1 MLHIDMDCFYAQVE
15 HNRLGISREEPL
27 AVVQWEGLIAV
38 NYPARAAGI
47 TRHDRAAV
55 ALQKCP
61 KIRLAHVE
69 YIGAE
74 GPADASD
81 TVRRGSQ
88 AQGSASQQT
97 SAEQIIGAAAD
108 RDVVKACLNRY
119 RYCSKRIFEV
129 MARMADLCE
138 KGSLDEAYLD
148 VSQQAVDAVAA
159 GPHAHWLGAA
169 TADDS
174 ADTQGQSAAVAW
186 AGHVYCGQADGA
198 KQTTS
203 QSEPDATCLGDLILF
218 EAGKIAERIRE
229 AVWEECGITCAA
241 GIAHN
246 KMLAKLAS
254 AMHKPNLQTTV
265 LQRGVSGLFR
275 ELPLSKINGM
285 GPKIRKRLDE
295 HFGITE
301 AGAALKF
308 SEQAL
313 AVKLGTAEAKHVL
326 RICNGVADD
335 QVADRPETTNFM
347 SAKSFSKTSDLG
359 RVDHWI
365 QVFAAEL
372 VGRIQMETR
381 TPKTLVM
388 VWKRADVAREQGKV
402 LAAKR
407 KQTTMPPDCR
417 KPGILL
423 AAARALA
430 RSVGKQLV
438 PLHHLALVAEGME
451 APDTSSASITSF
463 FKPVA
468 AEPAASATGG
478 GAISDE
484 ELESFEHGD
493 EELWDQPEDCEAH
506 TCDASVPLP
515 SASFS
520 PLSRED
526 AEARGASSGAAP
538 TASQQT
544 ASDRRNANIAGG
556 TFINAK
562 AGMGSVDKTLVQDIV
577 FEMSKG
583 SAHYE
588 NEQRK
593 AAITDKK
600 IERIRQMLSVPLPKG
615 SAAAMTAQIE
625 AQVAELEAKRD
636 LQRTYL
642 VVDMDAFFAAVEERA
657 NPALKDI
664 PFAVGGIGMI
674 STANYIARRYG
685 VRSAMPGFIAVELCK
700 RQGVKLH
707 FVSSSFDLYTAASK
721 EVRVCFEEFDPNY
734 HMGSLDEA
742 YLDITD
748 HCQRTG
754 KTPAVVATELR
765 ATVRERTGLTC
776 SCGVSAVR
784 FVAKIAA
791 DERKPDGQFVL
802 PPTREAVL
810 GYLRDLPC
818 RKVGGVG
825 KVTERMLAE
834 SPLAISTM
842 GQLLDPELRL
852 QLKRVV
858 SEKQWY
864 FLIRSSLG
872 VDSDRADS
880 EESTS
885 SVGRKSISCERT
897 FGNISCPTAMARKA
911 EEIATS
917 LASQVAKK
925 NLPPA
930 RTITLKLKRSDF
942 KIHSR
947 QTGDGGPFRDFD
959 SIVTAVQGLL
969 TAELRECHAATRG
982 VGGIK
987 GALAVANS
995 PQPTG
1000 GASSGNAGLKRMEI
1014 RLMGVRLSSFEA
1026 APANPSGEIVG
1037 IKAAFGR
1044 ALQHA
1049 EAGDSKR
1056 PRFASEPLQDLVH
1069 RCDRQE
1075 GGEGQAHAHEQS
1087 ESLMRRM
1094 SAVPASVAAIAAAY
1108 DCPSCGR
1115 SLTRLSVVE
1124 RGRHVHN
1131 CLAAKDDKQ
1140 KLDGW
1145 LGSVHQPEGASLADD
1160 SSLSGSLKRN
1170 TDDREQEDEWEVWPS
1185 DTAEADGAIV
1195 LDHDGAEEEDEDER
1209 EETLL
1214 RRLSQSQDADQDCTR
1229 NSDFFTES
1237 GMGCK
1242 TVDAS
1247 QPSTGSYSLSLSPV
1261 SSSAGLPTETPIPQ
1275 TVSFSSDDCPHETCS
1290 AIAATRMDVDR
1301 AGSCITEA
1309 RAIPVAV
1316 EPLRAAADIDTLR
1329 FLDANAANVDAETF
1343 FGLPKSVQEE
1353 LVRDWKWKQSQ
1364 QSFSRSS
1371 PQGLNRSEQRM
1382 GGGKRRG
1389 RKVQA
1394 SVTAF
1399 FRRNRDD
1406 ACEPT

>member
-1 MLHIDMDCFYAQVE
+1 MPEDPAGTCRVLTPLKKFVFSPVICEVFGRE
-15 HNRLGISREEPL
+15 RSCWSR
-27 AVVQWEGLIAV
+27 
-38 NYPARAAGI
+38 
-47 TRHDRAAV
+47 
-55 ALQKCP
+55 
-61 KIRLAHVE
+61 
-69 YIGAE
+69 YIGAG

-88 AQGSASQQT
+88 AQASASQQSST
-97 SAEQIIGAAAD
+97 EQIIGAAAD

-129 MARMADLCE
+129 MARMADVCE

-148 VSQQAVDAVAA
+148 VSQQAVAAVAA
-159 GPHAHWLGAA
+159 GPYAHWLQEDES
-169 TADDS
+169 TES
-174 ADTQGQSAAVAW
+174 QGQTASVAW
-186 AGHVYCGQADGA
+186 SGHVYCGQADGA
-198 KQTTS
+198 EQIGS
-203 QSEPDATCLGDLILF
+203 QAEPDVTCLGDLVLF
-218 EAGKIAERIRE
+218 EAGKIAERIRA

-265 LQRGVSGLFR
+265 LQRGVPGLFR

-285 GPKIRKRLDE
+285 GPKIRKRLEE

-301 AGAALKF
+301 AGAALAF
-308 SEQAL
+308 SEQSL
-313 AVKLGTAEAKHVL
+313 AARLGTAEAKHVL
-326 RICNGVADD
+326 RICNGIADD
-335 QVADRPETTNFM
+335 RVADRPETTNFM
-347 SAKSFSKTSDLG
+347 SAKSFSTTSDLG

-381 TPKTLVM
+381 TPKNLVM
-388 VWKRADVAREQGKV
+388 VWKRADGIREKGMAH
-402 LAAKR
+402 AAKR
-407 KQTTMPPDCR
+407 KQTAMPPDCR

-423 AAARALA
+423 AAARALV

-451 APDTSSASITSF
+451 APDTSCASITSF

-468 AEPAASATGG
+468 AGTTADAAAG
-478 GAISDE
+478 DWE
-484 ELESFEHGD
+484 ELESLENGD
-493 EELWDQPEDCEAH
+493 ETLWEQDDDDEAFSS
-506 TCDASVPLP
+506 DVFAASSSSSSLSSSAAVARAGGVRPTDT
-515 SASFS
+515 SAS
-520 PLSRED
+520 PV
-526 AEARGASSGAAP
+526 P

-544 ASDRRNANIAGG
+544 ASDRRRANIAGG

-562 AGMGSVDKTLVQDIV
+562 AGMASVDKALVQDIV

-600 IERIRQMLSVPLPKG
+600 IERIREILNAPLP
-615 SAAAMTAQIE
+615 SAAAAAMAAQIE
-625 AQVAELEAKRD
+625 AQVADLEAKRD

-721 EVRVCFEEFDPNY
+721 EVRVFFEELDPNY

-748 HCQRTG
+748 YCGRTG
-754 KTPAVVATELR
+754 KSPAAVATELR

-791 DERKPDGQFVL
+791 DERKPDGQFIL

-834 SPLAISTM
+834 SPLAIHTM
-842 GQLLDPELRL
+842 GQLLEPELRL

-864 FLIRSSLG
+864 FLVRSSLG
-872 VDSDRADS
+872 VDSDRGDS
-880 EESTS
+880 DES

-897 FGNISCPTAMARKA
+897 FGNISCPSAMASKA

-930 RTITLKLKRSDF
+930 RTITLKLKTSDF

-959 SIVTAVQGLL
+959 SIVTAVQALL
-969 TAELRECHAATRG
+969 TAELRDVHAATREIG
-982 VGGIK
+982 QT
-987 GALAVANS
+987 
-995 PQPTG
+995 PTTTG
-1000 GASSGNAGLKRMEI
+1000 GAASPNIDATAGSKRMEI
-1014 RLMGVRLSSFEA
+1014 RLMGVRLSSFETVQR
-1026 APANPSGEIVG
+1026 SSDGKVVGG

-1044 ALQHA
+1044 ALQR
-1049 EAGDSKR
+1049 AGDLKR
-1056 PRFASEPLQDLVH
+1056 PKLTTESFEDAGKYEQGRAEE
-1069 RCDRQE
+1069 RE
-1075 GGEGQAHAHEQS
+1075 HAQVQPETS
-1087 ESLMRRM
+1087 MRRPSM
-1094 SAVPASVAAIAAAY
+1094 VPASVAAIAAAY

-1115 SLTRLSVVE
+1115 SLTHLSVAE

-1131 CLAAKDDKQ
+1131 CLAAKDNKA

-1145 LGSVHQPEGASLADD
+1145 LGSIHRPLETSSVEDASTRSAPV
-1160 SSLSGSLKRN
+1160 KRKL
-1170 TDDREQEDEWEVWPS
+1170 DGKDQEDEWEVWS
-1185 DTAEADGAIV
+1185 DGADDAIV
-1195 LDHDGAEEEDEDER
+1195 LDQDGEEEEDDDER

-1214 RRLSQSQDADQDCTR
+1214 RRLSQSQDANQDGKCGSDVCTD
-1229 NSDFFTES
+1229 SVC
-1237 GMGCK
+1237 GMDCNAS
-1242 TVDAS
+1242 DAS
-1247 QPSTGSYSLSLSPV
+1247 QSSSGSYSLSPSPLS
-1261 SSSAGLPTETPIPQ
+1261 ATPAASLIPS
-1275 TVSFSSDDCPHETCS
+1275 TAKSGSDDHEMH
-1290 AIAATRMDVDR
+1290 AATAASTALKTFQPTGTTAAAATAQRSADYHGHACVDR
-1301 AGSCITEA
+1301 NGSQVNGAGPHA
-1309 RAIPVAV
+1309 VAV
-1316 EPLRAAADIDTLR
+1316 DALRAAADIDTHR
-1329 FLDANAANVDAETF
+1329 FLDANEVSVDAATF

-1364 QSFSRSS
+1364 HSFSRPS
-1371 PQGLNRSEQRM
+1371 PRAVSRAKGT
-1382 GGGKRRG
+1382 GGEKRRG
-1389 RKVQA
+1389 RTVQA
-1394 SVTAF
+1394 PVTAF
-1399 FRRNRDD
+1399 FRRNQEA

>member
-1 MLHIDMDCFYAQVE
+1 MFVHETSC
-15 HNRLGISREEPL
+15 
-27 AVVQWEGLIAV
+27 W
-38 NYPARAAGI
+38 
-47 TRHDRAAV
+47 
-55 ALQKCP
+55 
-61 KIRLAHVE
+61 IR
-69 YIGAE
+69 YIGAG

-81 TVRRGSQ
+81 TIRRGSQ
-88 AQGSASQQT
+88 AQARASQQSST
-97 SAEQIIGAAAD
+97 EQIIGAAAD
-108 RDVVKACLNRY
+108 RDIVKACLNRY

-129 MARMADLCE
+129 MARMADVCE

-148 VSQQAVDAVAA
+148 VSQQAVAAVAA
-159 GPHAHWLGAA
+159 GPYAHWLQEDES
-169 TADDS
+169 TES
-174 ADTQGQSAAVAW
+174 QGQTASVAW
-186 AGHVYCGQADGA
+186 AGYVYCGQADGA
-198 KQTTS
+198 EQIGS
-203 QSEPDATCLGDLILF
+203 QAEPDATCLGDLVLF
-218 EAGKIAERIRE
+218 EAGKIAERIRA

-265 LQRGVSGLFR
+265 LQRGVPGLFR

-285 GPKIRKRLDE
+285 GPKIRKRLEE

-301 AGAALKF
+301 AGAALAF
-308 SEQAL
+308 SEQSL
-313 AVKLGTAEAKHVL
+313 AARLGTAEAKHVL
-326 RICNGVADD
+326 RICNGIADD
-335 QVADRPETTNFM
+335 RVADRPDTTNFM
-347 SAKSFSKTSDLG
+347 SAKSFSKTSDLE

-388 VWKRADVAREQGKV
+388 VWKRADGTRDKSMAH
-402 LAAKR
+402 AAKR
-407 KQTTMPPDCR
+407 KQTAMPPDCR

-423 AAARALA
+423 AAARALV
-430 RSVGKQLV
+430 RSIGKQLV

-451 APDTSSASITSF
+451 APDTSCSSITSF

-468 AEPAASATGG
+468 AGPVAHAAAG
-478 GAISDE
+478 DWE
-484 ELESFEHGD
+484 ELESLDDGD
-493 EELWDQPEDCEAH
+493 ETLWEQDDDDEAF
-506 TCDASVPLP
+506 TSDTLTGSSSSSFLSSSAALASAAGVRPAAA
-515 SASFS
+515 SASAL
-520 PLSRED
+520 PN
-526 AEARGASSGAAP
+526 
-538 TASQQT
+538 ASQQT
-544 ASDRRNANIAGG
+544 ASDRRRANIAGG

-562 AGMGSVDKTLVQDIV
+562 AGMASVDKALVQDIV

-600 IERIRQMLSVPLPKG
+600 IERIREILSVPLQ
-615 SAAAMTAQIE
+615 SAAAAAMTAQIE
-625 AQVAELEAKRD
+625 AQVANLEAKRD

-721 EVRVCFEEFDPNY
+721 EVRVFFEELDPNY

-742 YLDITD
+742 YLDITEY
-748 HCQRTG
+748 CQRTG
-754 KTPAVVATELR
+754 KSPAAVATELR
-765 ATVRERTGLTC
+765 ATVREQTSLTC

-791 DERKPDGQFVL
+791 DERKPDGQFIL

-810 GYLRDLPC
+810 NYLRDLPC

-825 KVTERMLAE
+825 KVTERLLAE
-834 SPLAISTM
+834 SPLAINTM
-842 GQLLDPELRL
+842 GQLLEPELRL

-864 FLIRSSLG
+864 FLVRSSLG
-872 VDSDRADS
+872 VDSDRGDS
-880 EESTS
+880 DES

-897 FGNISCPTAMARKA
+897 FGNLSCPTAMASKA

-917 LASQVAKK
+917 LALQVAKK

-930 RTITLKLKRSDF
+930 RTITLKLKTSDF
-942 KIHSR
+942 KLHSR

-959 SIVTAVQGLL
+959 SIVTAVQALL
-969 TAELRECHAATRG
+969 TAELRDVHAATRE
-982 VGGIK
+982 I
-987 GALAVANS
+987 AS
-995 PQPTG
+995 TPPTTTG
-1000 GASSGNAGLKRMEI
+1000 GAESANISAAAGSKRMEI
-1014 RLMGVRLSSFEA
+1014 RLMGVRLSSFEKVQ
-1026 APANPSGEIVG
+1026 PSSDGKVVGG

-1044 ALQHA
+1044 ALQR
-1049 EAGDSKR
+1049 AGDLKR
-1056 PRFASEPLQDLVH
+1056 PRLTTESFKDAGKDE
-1069 RCDRQE
+1069 QE
-1075 GGEGQAHAHEQS
+1075 RAEERTHGQVQRETS
-1087 ESLMRRM
+1087 VRRPSM
-1094 SAVPASVAAIAAAY
+1094 VPASLAAIAAAY

-1115 SLTRLSVVE
+1115 CLTHLSVAE

-1131 CLAAKDDKQ
+1131 CLAAKDNKA

-1145 LGSVHQPEGASLADD
+1145 LESIHRPLGASFDEDA
-1160 SSLSGSLKRN
+1160 STRSATVKRKQ
-1170 TDDREQEDEWEVWPS
+1170 DAKDQQDEWEVWS
-1185 DTAEADGAIV
+1185 DDADDAIV
-1195 LDHDGAEEEDEDER
+1195 LDQDGEEEEDDDER

-1214 RRLSQSQDADQDCTR
+1214 RRLSQSQDADQDGKRGSYLCPDSVCR
-1229 NSDFFTES
+1229 
-1237 GMGCK
+1237 MGYNAS
-1242 TVDAS
+1242 DAS
-1247 QPSTGSYSLSLSPV
+1247 QSSSGSYSLCPSPLSASP
-1261 SSSAGLPTETPIPQ
+1261 
-1275 TVSFSSDDCPHETCS
+1275 
-1290 AIAATRMDVDR
+1290 AATLISPTAKSVNKDHEIHAATAAPAALNAFQPTGATAPAAAAQLIADYNGHVDTCVAR
-1301 AGSCITEA
+1301 DGSTVQGSGPH
-1309 RAIPVAV
+1309 PVAV
-1316 EPLRAAADIDTLR
+1316 DALRAAADIDTHR
-1329 FLDANAANVDAETF
+1329 FLDANEASVDMATF

-1364 QSFSRSS
+1364 HSCSRPS
-1371 PQGLNRSEQRM
+1371 PRAASRAKGTGRE
-1382 GGGKRRG
+1382 KRRG
-1389 RKVQA
+1389 RTVQA
-1394 SVTAF
+1394 PVTAF
-1399 FRRNRDD
+1399 FRRNQEA